1 MVVAAVVLNCRK
13 TSRTLVFWNTL
24 GNVLTRRRQFKTSL
38 GTMVVLTSYLS
49 SIQESVK
56 QEQGGALI
64 KDAPGILYE
73 SETKPEIG
81 FNYLSF
87 KLSCP

>member
-1 MVVAAVVLNCRK
+1 
-13 TSRTLVFWNTL
+13 
-24 GNVLTRRRQFKTSL
+24 
-38 GTMVVLTSYLS
+38 MVVLTSYLS

-81 FNYLSF
+81 FNYLYF